1 MGAKVTVAKARPAVK
16 DRSRGTKAME
26 GKVRTMAKAPAGRRP
41 ARQAAE
47 DEVLATALALGA
59 ALHRVGAVDATTM
72 RDLDALCLPPRPD
85 YGGAEVQR
93 IRAAARMSQP
103 VFARLLGVDKSAV
116 AQWERGAKRPSGPAA
131 RLLEVLDPEKG
142 ESPVVQVRRGMA
154 RAG

>member
-1 MGAKVTVAKARPAVK
+1 MAAKVVAEAGTALTDRPK
-16 DRSRGTKAME
+16 GTKVVE
-26 GKVRTMAKAPAGRRP
+26 GKMRMRAKAPAGRRP
-41 ARQAAE
+41 ARQVVE
-47 DEVLATALALGA
+47 DEVLAAAHALGA
-59 ALHRVGAVDATTM
+59 ALHRVGAMNATTM
-72 RDLDALCLPPRPD
+72 RDLDALCLPARPD

-142 ESPVVQVRRGMA
+142 ESLVVQVRRGMA

>member
-1 MGAKVTVAKARPAVK
+1 
-16 DRSRGTKAME
+16 ME
-26 GKVRTMAKAPAGRRP
+26 GKVRTIAKVPAGRRQ
-41 ARQAAE
+41 ARQVVE
-47 DEVLATALALGA
+47 DEVLATAHALGA
-59 ALHRVGAVDATTM
+59 ALHRVGAMDAATL
-72 RDLDALCLPPRPD
+72 RGLDALCLPPRPD
-85 YGGAEVQR
+85 YGSAEVQR

>member
-1 MGAKVTVAKARPAVK
+1 
-16 DRSRGTKAME
+16 ME
-26 GKVRTMAKAPAGRRP
+26 GKMQTMAKAPAGRRP
-41 ARQAAE
+41 ARQAVE
-47 DEVLATALALGA
+47 DEVLATAHALGA
-59 ALHRVGAVDATTM
+59 ALHRVGAMDATTM
-72 RDLDALCLPPRPD
+72 RGLDALCLPPRPD
-85 YGGAEVQR
+85 YSGAEVQR